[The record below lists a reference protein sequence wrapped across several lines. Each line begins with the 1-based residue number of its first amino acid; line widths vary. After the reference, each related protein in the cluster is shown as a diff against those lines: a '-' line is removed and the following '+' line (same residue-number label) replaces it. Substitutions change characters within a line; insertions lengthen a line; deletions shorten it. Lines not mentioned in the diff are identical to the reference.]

1 MKTPTAL
8 CSFVC
13 FLPIKSDIRL
23 CSIIKKHAA
32 RILCCFLVINPLP
45 WLSTEAVPGHS
56 LDLTPMCFA
65 FLSQLSL
72 CCAVP
77 THFRNNYMYFCE
89 SAQKPPTPPPLPPP
103 PLTISLS
110 RAQADIH
117 CVCVFACS
125 KCMQCS
131 QRVGSL
137 CPGVRDLLLWLMG
150 FQQEALQGAIHNHW
164 ARPQSRQA
172 CPSHE
177 EKRRERREGGEGEGE
192 KKIFPC
198 CPLLSLSFPLSIH
211 PAFSLQKP
219 PTSTTPLL
227 SSPSPLSSVQ
237 LTLWSFSCTFYTYSP
252 TLWEECLKKHT
263 HKQGGR
269 FGRGGISAV
278 RKKR

>member
-8 CSFVC
+8 CLFVC

-32 RILCCFLVINPLP
+32 SILCCFLVINPLP

-89 SAQKPPTPPPLPPP
+89 SAQKPPTPPP

-177 EKRRERREGGEGEGE
+177 EKRRERREGGEGEG
-192 KKIFPC
+192 KKKSSLAVLYSLFPSLC
-198 CPLLSLSFPLSIH
+198 PSILPSPSKNHQLLPLL
-211 PAFSLQKP
+211 
-219 PTSTTPLL
+219 
-227 SSPSPLSSVQ
+227 PSPLVSIPSVLCSAHTVVILMYFLHLQ
-237 LTLWSFSCTFYTYSP
+237 SYIMGRMFKKNTHTQAGRAV
-252 TLWEECLKKHT
+252 WE
-263 HKQGGR
+263 GG
-269 FGRGGISAV
+269 A
-278 RKKR
+278 